1 MKNKVII
8 FDMDGVLLDSI
19 PFSRSEFLKR
29 HSGMTID
36 MYNEINS
43 GNFHVEAQKY
53 SHLKKPETEE
63 EKNERKALYYKKKSQ
78 SLLFPGIYNLL
89 ADLKNKGY
97 LLVINTNAHTCLPL
111 LENSLIKDF
120 FDFITTAEL
129 TKDKVEKFKLIKEKY
144 NITRDDV
151 LFVTD
156 ALGDIRDADTSDVP
170 TIAVT
175 WGVHDKTFFEREY
188 HSNLIKIVDT
198 VEELSDF
205 IKQYWKYNFN

>member
-1 MKNKVII
+1 M
-8 FDMDGVLLDSI
+8 
-19 PFSRSEFLKR
+19 
-29 HSGMTID
+29 
-36 MYNEINS
+36 
-43 GNFHVEAQKY
+43 
-53 SHLKKPETEE
+53 
-63 EKNERKALYYKKKSQ
+63 
-78 SLLFPGIYNLL
+78 
-89 ADLKNKGY
+89 
-97 LLVINTNAHTCLPL
+97 
-111 LENSLIKDF
+111 
-120 FDFITTAEL
+120 
-129 TKDKVEKFKLIKEKY
+129 IKEKY